1 MTTTTYDN
9 TNIEFIRL
17 DTDTINV
24 VKYLETDTYNSRD
37 NITKLITYDSFVDY
51 IHSKKALTEQKGIL
65 EMIDNIYSCIYIDF
79 EGVQSANPD
88 DDSIMLS
95 FVNKFIDY
103 YNLTSYYGTFGDKV
117 GDKYVISKN
126 LHSKHPGLSYHI
138 FIPVVMKR
146 TDIKLILQV
155 FLMNHKEYIPYVDVS
170 VYSSKRLFRVPE
182 CMDPAQRNGQL
193 NKQSIHHISYVNGD
207 KIDYETLNANE
218 QKDLIRGCLA
228 QVPTISYI
236 TITQQIADNIQAWLN
251 TCKELRNKRKNTY
264 QAIPPVRD
272 GTMYNIIT
280 RMNDNYNNI
289 YKIMISLMGLL
300 IMMQIFV
307 LFKM

>member
-1 MTTTTYDN
+1 MTTIIYNN
-9 TNIEFIRL
+9 TNIEFNSYDV
-17 DTDTINV
+17 DTTNI

-37 NITKLITYDSFVDY
+37 NVSRIMQFDEFTEY
-51 IHSKKALTEQKGIL
+51 IRSKKALAKQKGLL

-79 EGVQSANPD
+79 EGVQTADSN
-88 DDSIMLS
+88 DDSIVLS

-146 TDIKLILQV
+146 TDMKLILQV
-155 FLMNHKEYIPYVDVS
+155 FLMNHKEYIPYVDIS

-182 CMDPAQRNGQL
+182 CMDPAQRNTQL
-193 NKQSIHHISYVNGD
+193 NKQSIHHITYINGN
-207 KIDYETLNANE
+207 KVDYEALSIDE
-218 QKDLIRGCLA
+218 QKEAIRGCLA

-236 TITQQIADNIQAWLN
+236 TITQQIADNVQAWLN
-251 TCKELRNKRKNTY
+251 TCKELRKERKNTY
-264 QAIPPVRD
+264 QAIPPVKDR
-272 GTMYNIIT
+272 TIYNIIT
-280 RMNDNYNNI
+280 MMNDNYNNL
-289 YKIMISLMGLL
+289 YKIMISLMILFV
-300 IMMQIFV
+300 MMQLFI
-307 LFKM
+307 LFKI

>member
-17 DTDTINV
+17 DVDTVNN
-24 VKYLETDTYNSRD
+24 VKYLETNTYNSRD
-37 NITKLITYDSFVDY
+37 NVSRIMTYDNFVDY
-51 IHSKKALTEQKGIL
+51 IHSKKALTEQKGLL
-65 EMIDNIYSCIYIDF
+65 ELIDNIYSCIYIDF

-103 YNLTSYYGTFGDKV
+103 YNLTSYYGTFGDRVK
-117 GDKYVISKN
+117 DKYVISKN

-146 TDIKLILQV
+146 TDMKLILQV

-182 CMDPAQRNGQL
+182 CMDPAQRNTPL
-193 NKQSIHHISYVNGD
+193 NKQSIHHITYINGN
-207 KIDYETLNANE
+207 KVDYEALSTSE
-218 QKDLIRGCLA
+218 QKDAIKACMA
-228 QVPTISYI
+228 QVPSMSYI
-236 TITQQIADNIQAWLN
+236 TISQQIADNVQAWLN
-251 TCKELRNKRKNTY
+251 TCKELRKERKNNY
-264 QAIPPVRD
+264 QAIPPVKD
-272 GTMYNIIT
+272 GTMYNIMT
-280 RMNDNYNNI
+280 KMNDNYNNL
-289 YKIMISLMGLL
+289 YKMMIGLMVLL
-300 IMMQIFV
+300 VAMQMFV

>member
-1 MTTTTYDN
+1 MTTITYDN

-17 DTDTINV
+17 YTDIIYD
-24 VKYLETDTYNSRD
+24 VKYLETETYNSKD
-37 NITKLITYDSFVDY
+37 NVSKIMTYDNFVNY
-51 IHSKKALTEQKGIL
+51 IHSKKALIDQKGLL

-79 EGVQSANPD
+79 EGVQTADPN

-146 TDIKLILQV
+146 TDMKLILQV
-155 FLMNHKEYIPYVDVS
+155 FLMNHKEYIPYVDIS

-182 CMDPAQRNGQL
+182 CMDPAQRNSTL
-193 NKQSIHHISYVNGD
+193 NKQSIHHITYINSNKV
-207 KIDYETLNANE
+207 DYEALSIDE
-218 QKDLIRGCLA
+218 QKEAIRGCLA
-228 QVPTISYI
+228 QVPTMSYI
-236 TITQQIADNIQAWLN
+236 TITQQIADNVQAWLN
-251 TCKELRNKRKNTY
+251 TCKELRKERKNTY
-264 QAIPPVRD
+264 QAIPPVKD

-280 RMNDNYNNI
+280 KMNNNYNNFYQI
-289 YKIMISLMGLL
+289 IMILMVLL
-300 IMMQIFV
+300 VITQLVV
-307 LFKM
+307 LIKL

>member
-17 DTDTINV
+17 DTDTVDN
-24 VKYLETDTYNSRD
+24 VKYLETNTYNSRD
-37 NITKLITYDSFVDY
+37 NVSRIMSYNNFVDY
-51 IHSKKALTEQKGIL
+51 VHSKKALNEQKGLL
-65 EMIDNIYSCIYIDF
+65 EMIDGISSCIYIDF
-79 EGVQSANPD
+79 EGVQTADPN

-146 TDIKLILQV
+146 TDMKLILQV
-155 FLMNHKEYIPYVDVS
+155 FLMNHKEYIPYVDIS

-182 CMDPAQRNGQL
+182 CMDPAQRDKPL
-193 NKQSIHHISYVNGD
+193 NKQSIHHITYINGN
-207 KIDYETLNANE
+207 KVDYEALSIDE
-218 QKDLIRGCLA
+218 QKEAIRGCLA
-228 QVPTISYI
+228 QVPTMSYI
-236 TITQQIADNIQAWLN
+236 TITQQIADNVQAWLN
-251 TCKELRNKRKNTY
+251 TCKELRKERKNTY
-264 QAIPPVRD
+264 QAIPPVKD
-272 GTMYNIIT
+272 GTMFNIIT
-280 RMNDNYNNI
+280 KMNDNYNNL
-289 YKIMISLMGLL
+289 YKIMIGLMGLL
-300 IMMQIFV
+300 VMMQLFV